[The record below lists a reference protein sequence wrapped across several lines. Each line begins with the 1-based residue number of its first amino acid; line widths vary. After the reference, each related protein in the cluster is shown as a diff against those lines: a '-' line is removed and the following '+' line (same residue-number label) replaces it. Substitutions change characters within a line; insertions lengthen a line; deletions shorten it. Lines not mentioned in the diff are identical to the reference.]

1 MTMRSIGLVI
11 WIASSAAFVSASVEV
26 ATDGYGRR
34 LIEVESMRKARH
46 EHSPLDNTADKAYS
60 QKKFSALTQS
70 LCRAEA
76 DGFFGATF
84 GEPLVF
90 QYGFEM
96 ETSKYAQL
104 NVIFDAVS
112 EHVMDSVLSSAF
124 PETCRTEGRNLS
136 PFAGRNGRVTG
147 FYFDQQ
153 VLPISSEVCEPT
165 IYFDNKCSFYESH
178 ISLYGLRVQKDMVDT
193 ILKDLVGSINSA
205 LVLVAQ
211 AGAIR
216 ITATDSMIEQVSGP
230 TAVDTST
237 QDEMGFSELAPSA
250 KTGVVI
256 STAALMAGLLFLFL
270 LARADQRQCQR
281 EVPSKGAVNRPY
293 ILSHLYSSSRWFSRS
308 STQSDRTECMLSNDE
323 NTYLEAVANAGLGS
337 TCNGNS
343 YRDLLT
349 PPVEYIEAPRL
360 VCTPGQYTD
369 DVSTIHGE
377 SF

>member
-46 EHSPLDNTADKAYS
+46 EHSPLDKTADKAYS

-153 VLPISSEVCEPT
+153 VLPISSGKQEGECLWFVQPSPT
-165 IYFDNKCSFYESH
+165 PSLKCPSRSCFVSFDDR
-178 ISLYGLRVQKDMVDT
+178 GM
-193 ILKDLVGSINSA
+193 
-205 LVLVAQ
+205 
-211 AGAIR
+211 
-216 ITATDSMIEQVSGP
+216 
-230 TAVDTST
+230 
-237 QDEMGFSELAPSA
+237 
-250 KTGVVI
+250 
-256 STAALMAGLLFLFL
+256 
-270 LARADQRQCQR
+270 RAD
-281 EVPSKGAVNRPY
+281 
-293 ILSHLYSSSRWFSRS
+293 HLFR
-308 STQSDRTECMLSNDE
+308 
-323 NTYLEAVANAGLGS
+323 
-337 TCNGNS
+337 
-343 YRDLLT
+343 
-349 PPVEYIEAPRL
+349 
-360 VCTPGQYTD
+360 
-369 DVSTIHGE
+369 
-377 SF
+377 

>member
-1 MTMRSIGLVI
+1 MRSIGLVI

-46 EHSPLDNTADKAYS
+46 EHSPLDKTADKAYS

-153 VLPISSEVCEPT
+153 VLPISSGKQEGECLWFVQPSPT
-165 IYFDNKCSFYESH
+165 PSLKCPPRSCFVSFDD
-178 ISLYGLRVQKDMVDT
+178 R
-193 ILKDLVGSINSA
+193 
-205 LVLVAQ
+205 
-211 AGAIR
+211 
-216 ITATDSMIEQVSGP
+216 ATDSMIKQVSGP

-369 DVSTIHGE
+369 D
-377 SF
+377 